1 MMQKDRMRKY
11 LSIINRDMTEYERRR
26 VRRRKYDFALLID
39 DLEAGRVYP
48 EDLGAE
54 KLKRLREL
62 FGWAGRIRG
71 LD

>member
-1 MMQKDRMRKY
+1 MREH
-11 LSIINRDMTEYERRR
+11 LSIINRDMTKYERRR
-26 VRRRKYDFALLID
+26 VRRRKYDFELLVD

-54 KLKRLREL
+54 RLKRLREL
-62 FGWAGRIRG
+62 LGWAGRIRG